1 MTKSLQ
7 DIAQDMRDI
16 DFCTLATIA
25 IDGSIASRPMSNNA
39 EVEYNGESWFFSSDD
54 TLMVRDIAADSRV
67 GVTYSGKGGLKG
79 LFGAPGIFIHV
90 EGKADLV
97 RDKAQFAKH
106 WDKSLERWWPQGI
119 DAPGLLLIHV
129 QAGRIHYWDGED
141 QGEVMV

>member
-1 MTKSLQ
+1 MT
-7 DIAQDMRDI
+7 
-16 DFCTLATIA
+16 
-25 IDGSIASRPMSNNA
+25 
-39 EVEYNGESWFFSSDD
+39 
-54 TLMVRDIAADSRV
+54 RDIAADSRV